1 MTLNFN
7 INAFLKEVSILE
19 EVVSLKC
26 FIKAN
31 IEDLSATIKQLQN
44 LRTSKKPVKVKVS
57 SKKDTSLFFISDCT
71 VRSIN
76 LQKELHFVLHLPL
89 DGAIACQASKIMTT
103 SKAIH
108 LEFSVKEHSID
119 RDIESLL
126 KDLSKKIGKPEE
138 EILKQAT
145 SFYSKSSGKYVP
157 GKTDINSLSE
167 KQKEI
172 VVEKLKRLSR
182 VFNAQ

>member
-7 INAFLKEVSILE
+7 ISALLKEVSILE
-19 EVVSLKC
+19 EVLSLKC
-26 FIKAN
+26 FTKAKVD
-31 IEDLSATIKQLQN
+31 DLSGTIEQLRN
-44 LRTSKKPVKVKVS
+44 LRASKKPIKIKVS

-89 DGAIACQASKIMTT
+89 DSSIACQASKIMCT

-108 LEFSVKEHSID
+108 LEFLIKKNSID
-119 RDIESLL
+119 EELENILES
-126 KDLSKKIGKPEE
+126 LSKKTNKSKE

-145 SFYSKSSGKYVP
+145 SFYSKSSGKYIP
-157 GKTDINSLSE
+157 GKTDINALSE
-167 KQKEI
+167 KQKKV
-172 VVEKLKRLSR
+172 VVEKLKRISN
-182 VFNAQ
+182 VFNA